1 MSSEPKALDAPH
13 AETIKNVP
21 TEGSKRRRCA
31 SLFNLCGG
39 RSTTNPARA
48 KSSADLKA
56 AWKTHK
62 PTLSDVP
69 GCGGQPGPINKTAI
83 NKAAIVGPMSDG
95 FATIPRQVMRPVHPP
110 AESVRVSTGSIS
122 TASSGSEDMPDTVLG
137 LKARLASITAQCDA
151 LAREL
156 TDAEAELERTKKWYA
171 TELRESNAVKHDYR
185 RRVQLLEDR
194 EQMLLTRIVELE
206 LGRRRQ

>member
-1 MSSEPKALDAPH
+1 MDREPKVLDAPH
-13 AETIKNVP
+13 AEKIKDLP
-21 TEGSKRRRCA
+21 TEGSKRLRRA

-39 RSTTNPARA
+39 RSTDIKT
-48 KSSADLKA
+48 

-69 GCGGQPGPINKTAI
+69 GCGRQPPPTKPAI

-95 FATIPRQVMRPVHPP
+95 FAAIPYQVMRPVQP
-110 AESVRVSTGSIS
+110 AESVRASTASIS
-122 TASSGSEDMPDTVLG
+122 TASSGSEDVPDTVLG
-137 LKARLASITAQCDA
+137 LKARLASVTAQCDA

-156 TDAEAELERTKKWYA
+156 TDAEAELEKTRKWYTA
-171 TELRESNAVKHDYR
+171 ELRESNAVKHDYR

-194 EQMLLTRIVELE
+194 EQMLLTRIAELE